1 MKTHS
6 MALSPQLE
14 PDVLKYEETHT
25 ETRADPHT
33 HAHTHTRIL
42 AHARGQSLS
51 ELIMATY
58 DCFCN
63 LFTSFELNDAC
74 QVVRGGGL
82 QRLPQGH
89 KFTSLQRL
97 GGGEENLKHAK
108 LCRDEIF

>member
-33 HAHTHTRIL
+33 HTRTL

-74 QVVRGGGL
+74 QVVWGGGGL

-97 GGGEENLKHAK
+97 VGWGGRKFETCK
-108 LCRDEIF
+108 IVS

>member
-1 MKTHS
+1 
-6 MALSPQLE
+6 MALSPQLK
-14 PDVLKYEETHT
+14 PDVPKYEETHT
-25 ETRADPHT
+25 EMRADPHT
-33 HAHTHTRIL
+33 HTRTL

-74 QVVRGGGL
+74 QVVRGGCSDY
-82 QRLPQGH
+82 RRDTSSLPSSDWGG
-89 KFTSLQRL
+89 R
-97 GGGEENLKHAK
+97 GGGGNLKHAK